1 MLEALN
7 RSMSE
12 AQQEEEALRQELQDL
27 RRMAKG
33 SSAMEE
39 ENKKLK
45 RKAGIISSNVFFV
58 SFFLFI
64 Y

>member
-1 MLEALN
+1 
-7 RSMSE
+7 MSE

-45 RKAGIISSNVFFV
+45 RKAGIISSNVFFC
-58 SFFLFI
+58 FFFSI
-64 Y
+64 YLLNLGGMPL